1 MENKYIYLISSII
14 SGIISI
20 LVFSYLQT
28 NDVQPTHIVQHVCK
42 EDSLQKVINQLQIDI
57 ENEEDGWDKKEQRYE
72 NIIFEYEYG
81 MEHLKH
87 SNPEAYR
94 EFHRIIGYKE
104 RYNRET
110 EQENKK
116 RLNINKW

>member
-1 MENKYIYLISSII
+1 MENKYQYLILSII
-14 SGIISI
+14 FGIVSI
-20 LVFSYLQT
+20 LVFSYLQS
-28 NDVQPTHIVQHVCK
+28 NDVSPINVGQHICK
-42 EDSLQKVINQLQIDI
+42 EDSLQNVINQMKIEI
-57 ENEEDGWDKKEQRYE
+57 ENDEDGWDKKEQRYE

-110 EQENKK
+110 DRENKQ
-116 RLNINKW
+116 RLNTF